1 MQKVIVFE
9 HGVETLA
16 FFSKELSKCF
26 KEKGISVFVY
36 DLETK
41 EVKKQ
46 IRNLRKFWKP
56 GETFVVTFNF
66 NGLRGEEEFY
76 EEGVLLWKQ
85 LEIPCVNI
93 MVDHPFYYPS
103 LLDKV
108 KNELGEQLYYQ
119 VVIDRD
125 HKKFMERFYPELK
138 EHLTFFPL
146 AGTGSKQQEKE
157 YDVVFVGN
165 YTPPS
170 DFRKY
175 IERIDEEYT
184 AFYEGIIE
192 DLISNPDTTMEDA
205 FEKHLKREM
214 GEISEQ
220 DLRICMENLIFIDL
234 YVRFYFRGNVIKT
247 LAEAGISVHVW
258 GAGLEAIPCEKPE
271 NIILMGPTDTA
282 GCLDALAKAKVAL
295 NVMPW
300 FKNGS
305 HDRVYSAMLNQAVC
319 VTDESVY
326 LREQLKDEE
335 QVLFYSLHD
344 YRKLPDKI
352 KELLAEQDKREY
364 IAQQGYKYASEC
376 HTWRERSEDILRLFS

>member
-9 HGVETLA
+9 HGVETLS
-16 FFSKELSKCF
+16 FFSKELAENF
-26 KEKGISVFVY
+26 KEKGLSVFIY
-36 DLETK
+36 DLETA
-41 EVKKQ
+41 EPKKQ
-46 IRNLRKFWKP
+46 VRNLRKFWKL

-76 EEGVLLWKQ
+76 EEGQLLWKQ

-108 KNELGEQLYYQ
+108 KKELGELLYYQ

-146 AGTGSKQQEKE
+146 AGTESKWQEKE

-170 DFRKY
+170 DFQKY

-184 AFYEGIIE
+184 AFYEGIIN
-192 DLISNPDTTMEDA
+192 DLITNPDTTMEQA

-214 GEISEQ
+214 GRITEQ
-220 DLRICMENLIFIDL
+220 NLRICMEHLIFIDL

-247 LAEAGISVHVW
+247 LAEADIPVHVW
-258 GAGLEAIPCEKPE
+258 GAGLEALPCKKPE
-271 NIILMGPTDTA
+271 NIILMGSTDTA

-305 HDRVYSAMLNQAVC
+305 HDRVYSAMLNHAVC
-319 VTDESVY
+319 VTDDSVY
-326 LREQLKDEE
+326 LRQQLTDEE

-344 YRKLPDKI
+344 YSQLPNKI
-352 KELLAEQDKREY
+352 KELLAKEEKRTV
-364 IAQQGYKYASEC
+364 IAQRGYEHAKKY
-376 HTWRERSEDILRLFS
+376 HTWRERCEDILRLVE